1 MDLQSLLVRHISY
14 YIVLASLINM
24 DQIEKRFLKWLYGE
38 DAINWSKSETKLAVL
53 VIIVKKSR
61 KLNQTIA
68 AISIQGIKRG
78 LKKYYDKDLT
88 ERQILNVIRSLGRIV
103 VKEKDPRNHRRTLYR
118 INPSAVEEIT
128 FTLVKLNNEEAR
140 KNNDLDGL
148 LCYPF
153 SSIEKKKFLAISHK
167 H

>member
-1 MDLQSLLVRHISY
+1 LVISFNDGMRGIHQEMRFRQMDLQSLLVRHISY

-118 INPSAVEEIT
+118 INPQKTSNRI
-128 FTLVKLNNEEAR
+128 
-140 KNNDLDGL
+140 KNPL
-148 LCYPF
+148 
-153 SSIEKKKFLAISHK
+153 
-167 H
+167 